1 MSGFFIPSA
10 IADNIGWSLGVAAF
24 CFALRLVGEALARRS
39 GDPLIMRKRRFT
51 VRALTNAL
59 LALALLGIWLS
70 EIQNVLF
77 SLTAVLVALV
87 VATKELILCVSGSV
101 LRFGGH
107 LFKVGDRIELYGI
120 RGEVID
126 HGLFSTTIM
135 ELSPREQGSMGTAR
149 TVMLPNS
156 MLLAGPVR
164 VEPQP
169 RHFAPH
175 RFTLTMEAPVPAS
188 ETARLVTE
196 TAERV
201 LSADRELAARFHQF
215 VARKAGTEIAGPQT
229 SVTVGTSE
237 IGKLQFHVMIYC
249 LVKDAPAL
257 QQEITLALFDAMEK
271 RSGKMRDGE
280 AKAWSEIAR
289 QLKEGAATKREAA

>member
-120 RGEVID
+120 RGEGKSAT
-126 HGLFSTTIM
+126 HRAAAYM
-135 ELSPREQGSMGTAR
+135 EQK
-149 TVMLPNS
+149 
-156 MLLAGPVR
+156 
-164 VEPQP
+164 
-169 RHFAPH
+169 
-175 RFTLTMEAPVPAS
+175 RFE
-188 ETARLVTE
+188 
-196 TAERV
+196 
-201 LSADRELAARFHQF
+201 
-215 VARKAGTEIAGPQT
+215 
-229 SVTVGTSE
+229 
-237 IGKLQFHVMIYC
+237 
-249 LVKDAPAL
+249 
-257 QQEITLALFDAMEK
+257 
-271 RSGKMRDGE
+271 
-280 AKAWSEIAR
+280 
-289 QLKEGAATKREAA
+289 ATKIHTHTFPLEETPTALKYARERIEDAIKVVVKMNH